1 VLGNSP
7 QAKADGRQI
16 VGRRLPLLSRGP
28 IGWKT
33 GAGRFPQWTIDGAGF
48 EIGFVTADPVLIS
61 QRRHVG
67 DGDDQLLLMI
77 PGLERKLLDPD
88 IGKMHGAKQVWP

>member
-1 VLGNSP
+1 
-7 QAKADGRQI
+7 
-16 VGRRLPLLSRGP
+16 
-28 IGWKT
+28 
-33 GAGRFPQWTIDGAGF
+33 
-48 EIGFVTADPVLIS
+48 VTALIS

-88 IGKMHGAKQVWP
+88 IRKMHGAKQVLP